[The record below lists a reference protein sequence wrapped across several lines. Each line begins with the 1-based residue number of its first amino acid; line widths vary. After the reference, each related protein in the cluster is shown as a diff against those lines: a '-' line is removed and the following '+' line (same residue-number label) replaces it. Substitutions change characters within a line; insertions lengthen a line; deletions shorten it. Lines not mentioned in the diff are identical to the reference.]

1 MPRSRPSRASAH
13 ALVLVDVINDF
24 DFPGADA
31 LIRAAEAASV
41 PLARLA
47 ARARAAGVP
56 VLYVN
61 DNFGRWRSDW
71 RTVVTQCVSEKSRG
85 HRVARRLRPTG
96 DDYFVLKPKHSGF
109 FSTPLDILL
118 RYLGVDT
125 VILAGF
131 AADICILLTANDAYM
146 RDYRVVVP
154 RDCVASNTRAKTA
167 FALREIREVL
177 KGATPRSASVRFGA
191 RPRKPGRGGGPPR
204 AAGRVVGAAP
214 AVEGSGRMRPPV

>member
-1 MPRSRPSRASAH
+1 
-13 ALVLVDVINDF
+13 VDVINDF
-24 DFPGADA
+24 DFPGSEA
-31 LIRAAEAASV
+31 LIKAAEKASI

-47 ARARAAGVP
+47 ARARKAGVP
-56 VLYVN
+56 VVYVN

-71 RTVVTQCVSEKSRG
+71 RTVVAQCVSAKSRG
-85 HRVARRLRPTG
+85 HRVAQRLHPTG

-146 RDYRVVVP
+146 RDYRIVVP
-154 RDCVASNTRAKTA
+154 SDCVASNTPAKTG
-167 FALREIREVL
+167 FTLKEVREVL
-177 KGATPRSASVRFGA
+177 KGATPRSASVRFP
-191 RPRKPGRGGGPPR
+191 PRSRGSAPRGGDPR
-204 AAGRVVGAAP
+204 GAGRVVG
-214 AVEGSGRMRPPV
+214 

>member
-1 MPRSRPSRASAH
+1 MPRSRPTF
-13 ALVLVDVINDF
+13 ALLLIDVINDF
-24 DFPGADA
+24 DFPGSEA
-31 LIRAAEAASV
+31 LVKAAETASV

-47 ARARAAGVP
+47 ARARQARVP
-56 VLYVN
+56 VIYVN

-71 RTVVTQCVSEKSRG
+71 RSVVAWCVSEEAPGR
-85 HRVARRLRPTG
+85 RVARRLRPTA

-125 VILAGF
+125 LVLTGF

-154 RDCVASNTRAKTA
+154 RDCVASNTRAKSE

-177 KGATPRSASVRFGA
+177 KGSTPKSTSVRLTAPA
-191 RPRKPGRGGGPPR
+191 RRRASGGGHPR
-204 AAGRVVGAAP
+204 GAGRVVG
-214 AVEGSGRMRPPV
+214 

>member
-1 MPRSRPSRASAH
+1 MSRSRPSH

-41 PLARLA
+41 PLAR
-47 ARARAAGVP
+47 
-56 VLYVN
+56 LYVN

-214 AVEGSGRMRPPV
+214 AVARSGRMRPPV

>member
-1 MPRSRPSRASAH
+1 MGIARICLVPRSRPASA
-13 ALVLVDVINDF
+13 LLLVDVINDF
-24 DFPGADA
+24 DFPGSEA
-31 LIRAAEAASV
+31 LVKAGEAASL

-47 ARARAAGVP
+47 ARARKARVP
-56 VLYVN
+56 VIYVN

-71 RTVVTQCVSEKSRG
+71 RSVVAQCVSEDAPG
-85 HRVARRLRPTG
+85 HRVARRLRPTA

-125 VILAGF
+125 VVLTGF

-154 RDCVASNTRAKTA
+154 RDCVASNTRAKTE
-167 FALREIREVL
+167 FALGSVREVL
-177 KGATPRSASVRFGA
+177 KGSTPRSASVRFGSGS
-191 RPRKPGRGGGPPR
+191 RKAAGGGRSPR
-204 AAGRVVGAAP
+204 AAGRVVGAA
-214 AVEGSGRMRPPV
+214 SRSRR

>member
-146 RDYRVVVP
+146 RDYHLVVP
-154 RDCVASNTRAKTA
+154 ADCVASNTEEENRN
-167 FALREIREVL
+167 ALAQMRKVL
-177 KGATPRSASVRFGA
+177 KADVTPGERLDLEALKRADARSGAVSR
-191 RPRKPGRGGGPPR
+191 
-204 AAGRVVGAAP
+204 
-214 AVEGSGRMRPPV
+214 